1 MSFLTFKGRLL
12 SLLAGEFEVHIP
24 EFKPYTLDYQM
35 VVYASRDFEAWLKAK
50 WDIDDNHAVYEKLEQ
65 TIEKEPK
72 DFKAFLNF
80 WVGLWLEKWR
90 ERVKFLSSS
99 PKIPPSHLERIRKA
113 KKIWEGME
121 HRKELRKMVTR
132 KLMNHGEICM
142 VEAIAENLIIE
153 EIARRIRST
162 ADVQEHILVD
172 PLNIL
177 NNLSC
182 RIDRLSKE
190 KGPLI
195 YLNVRPYTL

>member
-12 SLLAGEFEVHIP
+12 SLLAGEFEGYIP
-24 EFKPYTLDYQM
+24 EFEPYTLDYQM
-35 VVYASRDFEAWLKAK
+35 VVYASRDLETWLKVK
-50 WDIDDNHAVYEKLEQ
+50 WDIDDTHVIYEKIEETLE
-65 TIEKEPK
+65 KAPK

-90 ERVKFLSSS
+90 DRVKLLSSS
-99 PKIPPSHLERIRKA
+99 PKIPPSHMERVRKA
-113 KKIWEGME
+113 KKISEGVE
-121 HRKELRKMVTR
+121 HGKELKSMVTR

-153 EIARRIRST
+153 EIAKRIRST

-182 RIDRLSKE
+182 RIARLSRE

-195 YLNVRPYTL
+195 YLNVKPYTL